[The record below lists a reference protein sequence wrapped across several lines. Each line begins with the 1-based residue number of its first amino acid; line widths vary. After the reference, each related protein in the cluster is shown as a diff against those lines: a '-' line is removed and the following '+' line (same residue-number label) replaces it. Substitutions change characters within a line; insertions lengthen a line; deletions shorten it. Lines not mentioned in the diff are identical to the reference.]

1 MESPSPRTLE
11 EFNQYGKGLLFD
23 YLDMV
28 FTKVEEDEVIAEIL
42 LQQHHSGW
50 HGALH
55 AGTLF
60 ALADSCTGYGCVKS
74 LPQGAS
80 GFTTIETK
88 TNFLAMTRSGVI
100 RCVASPVHKG
110 HTTQVWDAVVSSVN
124 EGKELCYYRCTQLIL
139 WPR

>member
-11 EFNQYGKGLLFD
+11 EFNRYGKGPLFG

-28 FTKVEEDEVIAEIL
+28 FTNVEEDEVIAEIL

-50 HGALH
+50 HGTLH

-60 ALADSCTGYGCVKS
+60 ALADSCVGYGCVKS
-74 LPQGAS
+74 LPQDAS

-88 TNFLAMTRSGVI
+88 KLFCYDAFRRDPLCCLASAQRSHHAGMGRSGVQ
-100 RCVASPVHKG
+100 H
-110 HTTQVWDAVVSSVN
+110 
-124 EGKELCYYRCTQLIL
+124 
-139 WPR
+139 

>member
-11 EFNQYGKGLLFD
+11 EFNRYGKGPLFG

-28 FTKVEEDEVIAEIL
+28 FTNVEEDEVIAEIL

-50 HGALH
+50 HGTLH

-60 ALADSCTGYGCVKS
+60 ALADSCAGYGCVKS

-88 TNFLAMTRSGVI
+88 NNFLAMTNAGVI
-100 RCVASPVHKG
+100 RCVATPVHKG
-110 HTTQVWDAVVSSVN
+110 RTTQVWDAVVSSPD
-124 EGKELCYYRCTQLIL
+124 EAKELCYYRCTQLIL

>member
-1 MESPSPRTLE
+1 MESPWPRTLD
-11 EFNQYGKGLLFD
+11 EFNQYGKGFLFD
-23 YLDMV
+23 YLGIA
-28 FTKVEEDEVIAEIL
+28 FTKVEEDQVIPHIP

-50 HGALH
+50 HGTSH

-60 ALADSCTGYGCVKS
+60 ALGDSCAGYGCVKS

-88 TNFLAMTRSGVI
+88 NNFLAMTNAGVI
-100 RCVASPVHKG
+100 RCVATPVHKG
-110 HTTQVWDAVVSSVN
+110 RTTQVWDAVVSSPD